1 MSTISF
7 EEFMKMDLRV
17 GEILSVE
24 KVEGTRKLY
33 KIQVSLGEETK
44 QMVSGIAEEYQPQD
58 LIGKKVVVVA
68 NLKPA
73 VIRGIESQTMLL
85 AADVNGR
92 AVIPF
97 FVEDV
102 PAGAKVR

>member
-1 MSTISF
+1 
-7 EEFMKMDLRV
+7 
-17 GEILSVE
+17 
-24 KVEGTRKLY
+24 
-33 KIQVSLGEETK
+33 VSLGEETK
-44 QMVSGIAEEYQPQD
+44 QMVSGIAEEYKPED
-58 LIGKKVVVVA
+58 LIGKKVVIVA

-85 AADVNGR
+85 AADVDGR

-97 FVEDV
+97 FIEDV